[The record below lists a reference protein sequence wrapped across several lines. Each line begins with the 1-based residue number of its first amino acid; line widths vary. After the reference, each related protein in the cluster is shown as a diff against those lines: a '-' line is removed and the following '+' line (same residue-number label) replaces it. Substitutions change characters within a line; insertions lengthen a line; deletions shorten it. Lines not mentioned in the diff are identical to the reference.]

1 MFTRKCRLQIQAIN
15 GGGGS
20 LFFKS
25 LLNLSTT
32 TQKALTQDAHMVDYL
47 IDKLGFSEDAA
58 IAALNKVPSL
68 RPSQEKADS
77 VVNYLKKFGVS
88 KTHIRILVSASP
100 RLLCCKVGKT
110 LEPKFKFFQELGL
123 SGFVLCKVVLCSRRC
138 DGHGLDPLIKP
149 RFFYLRQLM
158 GTESN
163 LLEVLR
169 IFPQVLSCLNTEIVE
184 SNVRLLSNYGITHEF
199 TMKLMVKNPIR
210 FFSIKAGEME
220 EILNR
225 VENVLGIPRES
236 GMFRYGVE
244 ILFKLSMSTV
254 DEKFGVFRS
263 FGWSDSEILGMVRIL
278 PLILSMSGP
287 RIREVVDY
295 FMNELG
301 YTPDYLASRPV
312 FLTLSFEKR
321 VKPRYEV
328 LRILNEKKLNKRKA
342 GLFTVLTLPESKF
355 LKYYILPYKDILPDV
370 YNTYLSKAGIPTAEQ

>member
-236 GMFRYGVE
+236 G
-244 ILFKLSMSTV
+244 
-254 DEKFGVFRS
+254 
-263 FGWSDSEILGMVRIL
+263 
-278 PLILSMSGP
+278 P